1 MPSRTTFLDNFNTC
15 ILCKVKSAREG
26 SKSCTCDNYI
36 GDAELLILALS
47 SNGFCLSDL
56 YKHITGSKDFME
68 VFDYRF
74 DYKEFFDPY
83 VAATDFIINAAKYYK
98 DIDRVIVYSK
108 TLSFSTPVRHTKML
122 PVLFEYLRDMIQNGG
137 KKVYF
142 VTEYGSQ
149 MLQTI
154 VILTLETDITKFEHT
169 AKSVKDVNFQTYNI
183 AIHIRDSIYRSKNSF
198 LSAETFKNAFVEIIP
213 QVTCNDFSVPVKNAQ
228 AMADMFCYTRGLL
241 KGKKPL
247 NYESTKL
254 IENYA
259 KSYIYYNTNRETIFN
274 PKIRDEAEYAV
285 LAEI

>member
-1 MPSRTTFLDNFNTC
+1 MPSRTTFIGSFDKC
-15 ILCKVKSAREG
+15 ILCKVTSSRG
-26 SKSCTCDNYI
+26 LSKNCTCDNYI
-36 GDAELLILALS
+36 GDAEALTIALS
-47 SNGFCLSDL
+47 SNGYCLSDL
-56 YKHITGSKDFME
+56 YRHIRVSKDFME
-68 VFDYRF
+68 VFDYKF
-74 DYKEFFDPY
+74 DYNEFFDPY
-83 VAATDFIINAAKYYK
+83 VAAADFIINAAKCYNDK
-98 DIDRVIVYSK
+98 ESVFVSSK
-108 TLSFSTPVRHTKML
+108 SSFSPLVSHAKML

-137 KKVYF
+137 PKKYI
-142 VTEYGSQ
+142 VTESGAE
-149 MLQTI
+149 MLQAI
-154 VILTLETDITKFEHT
+154 VILTLETDIVKFEHT
-169 AKSVKDVNFQTYNI
+169 AKSIKDVNFQTYNI
-183 AIHIRDSIYRSKNSF
+183 AIHIRDSIYRSKNIF